1 MQITDKVNI
10 LKATS
15 YDPLWAL
22 PHPREP
28 SSVSSRTAV
37 QQLPSLPPAHHCWP
51 LGVTFPSANHNI
63 VAPRICEIPLP
74 QGHLINLWIE
84 KSSPA
89 EQSLLVVSL
98 SLLTPQSP
106 RCPDQ
111 SRRAKSRVILSSS
124 LPLTWSHLLSGNTF
138 LPLTPGTPHSLC
150 HPQSSLA
157 LLPPPPWPLNCPGP
171 PSPALCLWLPILR
184 PCSWFLFFLEV
195 SLPVPAE
202 LSQVSTQ
209 MSLFQWGFS

>member
-138 LPLTPGTPHSLC
+138 FPWLLGPHTLCVTPSPPWLLSL
-150 HPQSSLA
+150 
-157 LLPPPPWPLNCPGP
+157 LLPDLWTVQGLQAL
-171 PSPALCLWLPILR
+171 PSAFDSRFCAPAL
-184 PCSWFLFFLEV
+184 
-195 SLPVPAE
+195 
-202 LSQVSTQ
+202 
-209 MSLFQWGFS
+209 GFSSF